1 MNTTPEVL
9 DWLDAQGRKMA
20 ALVDGLT
27 DEQLRAT
34 PLPSGWSMLGLLG
47 HVRDSTHLWLHHVL
61 LGHPT
66 VLDEDEAWDDDPALP
81 AAEVVAGFVASYA
94 ADLAAARELR
104 ADAAPGWWPDGA
116 WGGYRQ
122 DTVLGVLLHL
132 FADNAAH
139 AGQLSIVRE
148 LTDGGVWD
156 YEIGGVRVPTPHN
169 VMRIE
174 VSTPRFV

>member
-1 MNTTPEVL
+1 MNTASEVL
-9 DWLDAQGRKMA
+9 DWLEAQCHKMA
-20 ALVDGLT
+20 ALVDGL
-27 DEQLRAT
+27 DDAQLRAT

-47 HVRDSTHLWLHHVL
+47 HVRDSTHFWLHHVL

-66 VLDEDEAWDDDPALP
+66 ELDEEETWNNDPAPP
-81 AAEVVAGFVASYA
+81 AAEVVAGFLASYT
-94 ADLAAARELR
+94 ADIDAAREL
-104 ADAAPGWWPDGA
+104 APGAAPGWWPEGA

-148 LTDGGVWD
+148 LADGGVWD
-156 YEIGGVRVPTPHN
+156 YEVGGVRVA
-169 VMRIE
+169 
-174 VSTPRFV
+174 